1 MKIGVIIPDR
11 NDRPKFLA
19 NCLRMM
25 EAQTLKPKYVRIID
39 YPAINEHVDI
49 TPRYRTG
56 YLYMSAMDVD
66 LIAFIENDDYY
77 APDYFETMVEA
88 WKRFHKPSLFGTCYT
103 IYYHLQL
110 KRYFTM
116 EHHQRAS
123 AMNTFIK
130 PALNIKWP
138 VDMEP
143 FLDMHLWS
151 GQSGI
156 TGDMS
161 RVVFKPEKI
170 ISVGMK
176 HAVGKTIGGGNHV
189 IDERVAR
196 RYATKDVNDEYP
208 QGFLKTVLDPES
220 FNFYNNY
227 FQP

>member
-1 MKIGVIIPDR
+1 VKIGVIIPDR
-11 NDRPKFLA
+11 GDRPRFLA

-25 EAQTLKPKYVRIID
+25 EAQTLQPKYVRIID
-39 YPAINEHVDI
+39 YPAKDEHVDI

-66 LIAFIENDDYY
+66 LIAFIENDDWY
-77 APDYFETMVEA
+77 APNYLETMVEA
-88 WKRFHKPSLFGTCYT
+88 WKRFHQPSLFGTCYT

-130 PALNIKWP
+130 PGLDIKWP

-151 GQSGI
+151 GHSGI
-156 TGDMS
+156 TGNMS
-161 RVVFKPEKI
+161 RIVFKPEKI
-170 ISVGMK
+170 ISVGIK
-176 HAVGKTIGGGNHV
+176 HGIGKTIGGGNHV

-196 RYATKDVNDEYP
+196 RYATKDVNEDYP